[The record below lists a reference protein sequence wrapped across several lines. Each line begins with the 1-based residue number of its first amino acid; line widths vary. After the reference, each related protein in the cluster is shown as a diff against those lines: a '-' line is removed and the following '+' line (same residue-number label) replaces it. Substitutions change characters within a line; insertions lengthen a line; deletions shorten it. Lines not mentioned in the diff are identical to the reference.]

1 MRYKKNQRPGGGGRR
16 KMNTGDTAI
25 KSEVL
30 NEREKQFVTTYMIT
44 GNGTKAVLDAGYNT
58 RAPSR

>member
-1 MRYKKNQRPGGGGRR
+1 
-16 KMNTGDTAI
+16 MNTGDTAI

-44 GNGTKAVLDAGYNT
+44 GNGTKAVLDARYNT